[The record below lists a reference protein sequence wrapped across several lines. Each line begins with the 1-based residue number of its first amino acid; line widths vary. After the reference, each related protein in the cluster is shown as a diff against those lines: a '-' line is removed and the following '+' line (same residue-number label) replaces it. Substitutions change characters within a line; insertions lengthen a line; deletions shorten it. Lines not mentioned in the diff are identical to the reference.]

1 MSSTVDDDT
10 ATARPP
16 ALPAT
21 DGVVVR
27 GLHRAF
33 GTVNA
38 LDGVDLTARAGAVTA
53 LVGPNG
59 SGKTTLLLVLAGLL
73 VADRGQVRVA
83 GHDPV
88 ADGLAARAQTGW

>member
-10 ATARPP
+10 MTAPPP
-16 ALPAT
+16 ATPPPGA
-21 DGVVVR
+21 GIEVR

-33 GTVNA
+33 GQVKA

-59 SGKTTLLLVLAGLL
+59 SCSSRTPA
-73 VADRGQVRVA
+73 
-83 GHDPV
+83 P
-88 ADGLAARAQTGW
+88 